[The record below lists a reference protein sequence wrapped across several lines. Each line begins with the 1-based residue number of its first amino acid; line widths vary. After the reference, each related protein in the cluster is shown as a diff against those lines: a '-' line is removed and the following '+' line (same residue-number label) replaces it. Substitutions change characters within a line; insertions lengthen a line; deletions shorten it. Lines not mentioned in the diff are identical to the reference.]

1 MGALNFV
8 IPQLRRVAGDRAVLS
23 VKRTAAASPAT
34 GSAKAHALEEKTLID
49 LALGHDS

>member
-1 MGALNFV
+1 MRRMSASPSGEARALV
-8 IPQLRRVAGDRAVLS
+8 S

-49 LALGHDS
+49 LALGHDA

>member
-1 MGALNFV
+1 MGALSYV
-8 IPQLRRVAGDRAVLS
+8 LPLMRRMSGPRALVS

-49 LALGHDS
+49 LALGPEA